1 MNQLVIQEKS
11 VINLK
16 SDMNRNLYLKLWG
29 AAMMQITQEDIDK
42 YIRAQSLKSYRC
54 PVTQVLFKQ
63 NRYGLFRF
71 KASELP
77 MNKYLEIADNEERY
91 LKGV

>member
-1 MNQLVIQEKS
+1 MIK
-11 VINLK
+11 
-16 SDMNRNLYLKLWG
+16 
-29 AAMMQITQEDIDK
+29 ITEDDIKK
-42 YIRAQSLKSYRC
+42 YIKAQELKSYRC

-77 MNKYLEIADNEERY
+77 MNKYLEIADNEEKY
-91 LKGV
+91 LRRGGKH

>member
-1 MNQLVIQEKS
+1 
-11 VINLK
+11 
-16 SDMNRNLYLKLWG
+16 MNRNLYLKLWG

-54 PVTQVLFKQ
+54 PITQVLFKQ

-71 KASELP
+71 KASKLP
-77 MNKYLEIADNEERY
+77 MNKYLEIADNEEKY
-91 LKGV
+91 LGEKEYEK